1 MCFGLPVWE
10 MAWDTKDEISNL
22 LEVGDMNLGIYWNSL
37 WNYVKQI
44 RFLRL
49 MKCGVILLDRLGSRS
64 TCLCEL
70 NSGHNGR
77 AGSISHGEEKD
88 RVGVLCTVMGVSK
101 TWN

>member
-1 MCFGLPVWE
+1 
-10 MAWDTKDEISNL
+10 
-22 LEVGDMNLGIYWNSL
+22 
-37 WNYVKQI
+37 
-44 RFLRL
+44 
-49 MKCGVILLDRLGSRS
+49 MKYGVILLDRLGSRS

-101 TWN
+101 T